1 MWQQKSLKAFQLSL
15 GTLAVD
21 NKSHIQTMQHL
32 REKNQLV
39 HSSTALNY
47 NAADFHWRG
56 EMYRIQRERKEH
68 LLDLV
73 GDKEV
78 NIKRTS

>member
-1 MWQQKSLKAFQLSL
+1 MTTRVTFKQCNISGEKISLF
-15 GTLAVD
+15 
-21 NKSHIQTMQHL
+21 IQ
-32 REKNQLV
+32 
-39 HSSTALNY
+39 ALHFNY
-47 NAADFHWRG
+47 NAADFHWGG

-78 NIKRTS
+78 IIKRMS